1 MKLKLLCIW
10 ILFIGGQIAAQITKV
25 ETYQIGTQIDYY
37 IGECGGDIPE
47 SQGKLSFCDRA
58 GNLAVVEE
66 SLGLSD
72 RGTLALLPNYYNDSE
87 VYVTRNGISIYHQ
100 DGSWENIPNV
110 AFQNPELTSWNN
122 TGSVTGGVLK
132 PDGKLQLFVNAAGF
146 YIHTYDVLTKE
157 LSLSVSTA
165 STGNG
170 FPAIRNITYDD
181 QTDKTYV
188 VMISS
193 GNRSLYEYVNNSFV
207 LLSDSSELLEIF
219 QNPTTTTTI
228 VKDGLLYAGS
238 LNGFFVID
246 LDSPGMIT
254 KYDATETNTLPFD
267 KVNDFEI
274 ADDGMIWLAQQASD
288 NNAGGVTKFDIVNG
302 TYESY
307 TRENPGNAVV
317 DLLPQSIALNPN
329 GLVHITVSNYGG
341 IADLD
346 FTDGTPNWV
355 FTEDPDFE
363 ALGVPITYFPSDVY
377 VVNGV
382 TYYVT
387 NDFSSGNTD
396 NYEVVIR
403 NGDMWTGRNDDD
415 PSNISFWM
423 IERFREAHPTSS
435 GGSIWSNDFDDIIV
449 SIDENDIFSSN
460 RSFLPTARQGA
471 IDNDDRFV
479 SLLGVP
485 GQGSDVRKV
494 YEPVSYE
501 YPSENNGGDR
511 FVTQYNDQIW
521 VFNQTAGTIEIYIQ
535 DNLVQTY
542 DLDPAINLTSYF
554 RGAVDSNG
562 IFWAVK
568 SSFPSASLLRFDPTT
583 EMLIEIS
590 LTSDFGPT
598 RGIEVAPDGGIW
610 LLSST
615 DAIFYKDNIEYAFP
629 NDFLDSGTIQDGQV
643 DVNGKMHLI
652 TVGGI
657 GGDLHTIENPTALDP
672 IITSINLVNNTNES
686 LLPTENTSTTDDI
699 IIDVDGDYWIN
710 SSRGFYKII
719 DDDPSPAYR
728 TDGTTKG
735 IISGRLYG
743 DLNTNGMYD
752 EGEAIAGVSLT
763 LVVNGQVQNTISD
776 GEGIYRIFAQEENT
790 THTIV
795 VNTID
800 DDYFLLDRTQEIA
813 VTTLD
818 QNYDNNDFIVDVKD
832 YNSLF
837 FKQGQRTGLWGFNRD
852 FFENTF
858 TLAITNMS
866 TTETF
871 NELSTTFLFEN
882 KNGDELPEILD
893 VKFTKLDPNGAAQL
907 HSKISIN
914 PRNGSWKIQGL
925 PPDSYEQTVDNS
937 ISFMLTEETGKR
949 RVLFTIPAIEP
960 RDTWIIEIET
970 DLFDPEQTGTGV
982 IMTTESVSSPD
993 FENAD
998 DPPGGDTFIMYP
1010 EEDRDF
1016 DDVPLI
1022 EDDPNSPYVDP
1033 FDPENGIYTD
1043 PKDVYAPSPY
1053 ESNIFSSYDPND
1065 KLVDGGNT
1073 LEINETDIAR
1083 KWLTY
1088 TVRFENTG
1096 NFSAKDVYILDELD
1110 ENILPDS
1117 FTLLE
1122 TSNDVEVDFL
1132 PSGENESRILR
1143 FSFNDIF
1150 LPFDDENN
1158 DGWVKFRVRVKDD
1171 IVENTIVSNT
1181 AEIYFDQNPAI
1192 VTNTIQNLFL
1202 TPPDTQAPDMVC
1214 KNITVFLDENGE
1226 ATIIATDVDED
1237 STDNE
1242 GIVTLEIDI
1251 ETFNCS
1257 NLGENTVILTGTD
1270 AAGNSAS
1277 CTAVVTVVDDTPP
1290 TAICQD
1296 VTLVL
1301 DSQGMAT
1308 LEIDQVNNG
1317 SADNCDS
1324 VGLDLSKF
1332 SYNCDD
1338 LGTQAVTLFVTD
1350 SSGNQSTC
1358 EATITVVDEEIP
1370 TIVCQDLTVQ
1380 LDENGLVTIT
1390 PFDVDANDSSDNC
1403 GITNSTL
1410 SLETFTCD
1418 NLGENTVLFTVTD
1431 SSGNTSS
1438 CNIIV
1443 TVQDTIAPE
1452 FDNTTLPADQA
1463 VDADVNDMYILED
1476 FTMGI
1481 VVTDNCDEVTITQ
1494 SPAIGDILSPDLYV
1508 ITITVT
1514 DPSGNTVQHT
1524 FTLDVR
1530 STLGLQAPEISKSSV
1545 YPNPVSDVVYLR
1557 INSTDVTMQLY
1568 DLSGRLVQES
1578 QMATELYV
1586 GDLPRGVYLL
1596 NVVEGSGR
1604 KTFKIVKE

>member
-1 MKLKLLCIW
+1 
-10 ILFIGGQIAAQITKV
+10 
-25 ETYQIGTQIDYY
+25 
-37 IGECGGDIPE
+37 
-47 SQGKLSFCDRA
+47 
-58 GNLAVVEE
+58 
-66 SLGLSD
+66 
-72 RGTLALLPNYYNDSE
+72 
-87 VYVTRNGISIYHQ
+87 
-100 DGSWENIPNV
+100 
-110 AFQNPELTSWNN
+110 
-122 TGSVTGGVLK
+122 
-132 PDGKLQLFVNAAGF
+132 
-146 YIHTYDVLTKE
+146 
-157 LSLSVSTA
+157 
-165 STGNG
+165 
-170 FPAIRNITYDD
+170 
-181 QTDKTYV
+181 
-188 VMISS
+188 
-193 GNRSLYEYVNNSFV
+193 
-207 LLSDSSELLEIF
+207 
-219 QNPTTTTTI
+219 
-228 VKDGLLYAGS
+228 
-238 LNGFFVID
+238 
-246 LDSPGMIT
+246 
-254 KYDATETNTLPFD
+254 
-267 KVNDFEI
+267 
-274 ADDGMIWLAQQASD
+274 
-288 NNAGGVTKFDIVNG
+288 
-302 TYESY
+302 
-307 TRENPGNAVV
+307 
-317 DLLPQSIALNPN
+317 
-329 GLVHITVSNYGG
+329 
-341 IADLD
+341 
-346 FTDGTPNWV
+346 
-355 FTEDPDFE
+355 
-363 ALGVPITYFPSDVY
+363 
-377 VVNGV
+377 
-382 TYYVT
+382 
-387 NDFSSGNTD
+387 
-396 NYEVVIR
+396 
-403 NGDMWTGRNDDD
+403 
-415 PSNISFWM
+415 
-423 IERFREAHPTSS
+423 
-435 GGSIWSNDFDDIIV
+435 
-449 SIDENDIFSSN
+449 
-460 RSFLPTARQGA
+460 
-471 IDNDDRFV
+471 
-479 SLLGVP
+479 
-485 GQGSDVRKV
+485 
-494 YEPVSYE
+494 
-501 YPSENNGGDR
+501 
-511 FVTQYNDQIW
+511 
-521 VFNQTAGTIEIYIQ
+521 
-535 DNLVQTY
+535 
-542 DLDPAINLTSYF
+542 
-554 RGAVDSNG
+554 
-562 IFWAVK
+562 
-568 SSFPSASLLRFDPTT
+568 
-583 EMLIEIS
+583 
-590 LTSDFGPT
+590 
-598 RGIEVAPDGGIW
+598 
-610 LLSST
+610 
-615 DAIFYKDNIEYAFP
+615 
-629 NDFLDSGTIQDGQV
+629 
-643 DVNGKMHLI
+643 
-652 TVGGI
+652 
-657 GGDLHTIENPTALDP
+657 
-672 IITSINLVNNTNES
+672 
-686 LLPTENTSTTDDI
+686 
-699 IIDVDGDYWIN
+699 
-710 SSRGFYKII
+710 
-719 DDDPSPAYR
+719 
-728 TDGTTKG
+728 
-735 IISGRLYG
+735 
-743 DLNTNGMYD
+743 
-752 EGEAIAGVSLT
+752 
-763 LVVNGQVQNTISD
+763 
-776 GEGIYRIFAQEENT
+776 
-790 THTIV
+790 
-795 VNTID
+795 
-800 DDYFLLDRTQEIA
+800 
-813 VTTLD
+813 
-818 QNYDNNDFIVDVKD
+818 
-832 YNSLF
+832 
-837 FKQGQRTGLWGFNRD
+837 
-852 FFENTF
+852 
-858 TLAITNMS
+858 
-866 TTETF
+866 
-871 NELSTTFLFEN
+871 
-882 KNGDELPEILD
+882 
-893 VKFTKLDPNGAAQL
+893 
-907 HSKISIN
+907 
-914 PRNGSWKIQGL
+914 
-925 PPDSYEQTVDNS
+925 
-937 ISFMLTEETGKR
+937 MLTEETGKR

-1557 INSTDVTMQLY
+1557 INSTAVTMQLY
-1568 DLSGRLVQES
+1568 DLSGRLVKES
-1578 QMATELYV
+1578 QMAKELYV